1 MTVGDL
7 DEVSSAVEIVASAA
21 SMDAVIRP
29 PGSKSITNRALLVA
43 ALARGES
50 TLTDA
55 LYSDDTLVM
64 AEALSSLGM
73 RVETDAEERTFTV
86 TGCDGKPAPGPA
98 VVSVGHAGTV
108 ARFLPPLF
116 ALGSGSYDLDG
127 SPRMRERPI
136 APLVRALHT
145 LGVTVTHLEGRDG
158 LPVRVEGR
166 SGLVGRLANID
177 GSRSSQF
184 LSGLLLSA
192 PYFTDGVEI
201 TVSGDFVSRPYLNVT
216 LAVMRAFGATVKNS
230 EARRYSVDRGGYEG
244 RTYAIEP
251 DASAASYFF
260 AAAAITGGRV
270 RVEGL
275 GVRSTQGDLAFVYAL
290 EKMGSRVEMSDT
302 ATELSGPSRL
312 NGIELDMRDLS
323 DTAQTLAVV
332 ATFADSPTRVTGIDF
347 IRRKET
353 DRVAAVVRELQRA
366 GVDATEEVDGFTILP
381 SAPKPARIATYH
393 DHRMAMSFALLGLR
407 TSGIVIEDPA
417 CVSKTYP
424 DYFADFSAATGATV
438 LQRAA

>member
-1 MTVGDL
+1 VTVGDL

-145 LGVTVTHLEGRDG
+145 LGVTVTHLDGRDG
-158 LPVRVEGR
+158 LPVRVRSPRLRRAVRPHRDRPARRRHGR
-166 SGLVGRLANID
+166 PMVLEPVRLPLRSLAA
-177 GSRSSQF
+177 SRSASV
-184 LSGLLLSA
+184 
-192 PYFTDGVEI
+192 P
-201 TVSGDFVSRPYLNVT
+201 LNECARFA
-216 LAVMRAFGATVKNS
+216 LI
-230 EARRYSVDRGGYEG
+230 ARR
-244 RTYAIEP
+244 
-251 DASAASYFF
+251 
-260 AAAAITGGRV
+260 
-270 RVEGL
+270 
-275 GVRSTQGDLAFVYAL
+275 
-290 EKMGSRVEMSDT
+290 
-302 ATELSGPSRL
+302 
-312 NGIELDMRDLS
+312 
-323 DTAQTLAVV
+323 
-332 ATFADSPTRVTGIDF
+332 
-347 IRRKET
+347 
-353 DRVAAVVRELQRA
+353 
-366 GVDATEEVDGFTILP
+366 
-381 SAPKPARIATYH
+381 
-393 DHRMAMSFALLGLR
+393 
-407 TSGIVIEDPA
+407 
-417 CVSKTYP
+417 
-424 DYFADFSAATGATV
+424 
-438 LQRAA
+438 